1 MKNTRRITLY
11 GVLVALALIL
21 SFVECQIPA
30 FFAVPGMKIG
40 LTNIVVL
47 FALYAEGEKSAV
59 IINIVR
65 ILLLALLFGN
75 AMSMAF
81 SLAGAVLC
89 ALVMILLKR
98 TGKFGITGVSCAGA
112 LSHNVGQ
119 ILVAMIVMNTRAI
132 ALYLPILW
140 ATGIVSGIIV
150 GIAGGVVVSRVP
162 SGR

>member
-21 SFVECQIPA
+21 SFVESQIPA

-47 FALYAEGEKSAV
+47 FALYTEGEKSAV

-65 ILLLALLFGN
+65 ILLVALLFGN

-81 SLAGAVLC
+81 SLAGGILS

-98 TGKFGITGVSCAGA
+98 TGKFAVTGVSCAGA
-112 LSHNVGQ
+112 LSHNIGQ

-140 ATGIVSGIIV
+140 ATGIVSGIII

-162 SGR
+162 RDK

>member
-21 SFVECQIPA
+21 SFVESQIPA

-47 FALYAEGEKSAV
+47 FALYAEDERAAV

-65 ILLLALLFGN
+65 IMLVALLFGN

-81 SLAGAVLC
+81 SLAGGILSAT
-89 ALVMILLKR
+89 VMILLKR
-98 TGKFGITGVSCAGA
+98 TGKFGIVGVSCAGGV
-112 LSHNVGQ
+112 SHNIGQ
-119 ILVAMIVMNTRAI
+119 IFVAMIVMNTRAI

-140 ATGIVSGIIV
+140 ATGIVSGIII
-150 GIAGGVVVSRVP
+150 GISGGVVVSRVQIDL
-162 SGR
+162 

>member
-21 SFVECQIPA
+21 SFVESQIPA

-47 FALYAEGEKSAV
+47 FALYTEGEKSAV

-65 ILLLALLFGN
+65 ILLVALLFGN

-81 SLAGAVLC
+81 SLAGGILST
-89 ALVMILLKR
+89 LVMILLKR
-98 TGKFGITGVSCAGA
+98 TGKFAITGVSCAGA
-112 LSHNVGQ
+112 LSHNIGQ

-140 ATGIVSGIIV
+140 ATGIVSGIII

-162 SGR
+162 RDK